1 MKGSRDT
8 GTLTGP
14 RNRTMHL
21 LREAARELLRTG
33 GPLTVPAAAERAGV
47 SRATAY
53 RYFPNNDSVVLHATM
68 SLTDNPLDDA
78 DWDSSAVASPD
89 ELGARAAEL
98 VRATATWAFDHETE
112 LRTMLRLSLTPE
124 REEVKPR
131 RGLTN
136 RGRWI
141 GALLK
146 ACPVMSRRPHASVSR
161 PPSSRCS
168 DPTPS
173 SGQLTWQSY
182 LVTRRSS
189 SSLGWRES
197 SSPPP
202 WRAGSTPAPAR
213 LIRVDAG
220 PGEHT
225 VFFVYRGFPDYPS
238 FHALGAALF
247 RRTGR
252 RRESSENE
260 LRHA

>member
-78 DWDSSAVASPD
+78 DWASSAVASPD
-89 ELGARAAEL
+89 ELGARAADL

-141 GALLK
+141 GALLEGL
-146 ACPVMSRRPHASVSR
+146 PGDV
-161 PPSSRCS
+161 PPAA
-168 DPTPS
+168 
-173 SGQLTWQSY
+173 
-182 LVTRRSS
+182 
-189 SSLGWRES
+189 RE
-197 SSPPP
+197 
-202 WRAGSTPAPAR
+202 R
-213 LIRVDAG
+213 LA
-220 PGEHT
+220 
-225 VFFVYRGFPDYPS
+225 
-238 FHALGAALF
+238 AALIPLF
-247 RRTGR
+247 GSDAVVWTTDMAELPRDEAIELLAWMARVLIAATVEGR
-252 RRESSENE
+252 
-260 LRHA
+260 

>member
-141 GALLK
+141 GALLEGL
-146 ACPVMSRRPHASVSR
+146 PGDV
-161 PPSSRCS
+161 PPAA
-168 DPTPS
+168 
-173 SGQLTWQSY
+173 
-182 LVTRRSS
+182 
-189 SSLGWRES
+189 RE
-197 SSPPP
+197 
-202 WRAGSTPAPAR
+202 R
-213 LIRVDAG
+213 LA
-220 PGEHT
+220 
-225 VFFVYRGFPDYPS
+225 
-238 FHALGAALF
+238 AALIPLF
-247 RRTGR
+247 GSDAVVWTTDMAELPRDEAIELLAWMARVLIAATVEGR
-252 RRESSENE
+252 
-260 LRHA
+260 

>member
-53 RYFPNNDSVVLHATM
+53 RYFPYNDSVVLHATM

-141 GALLK
+141 GALLEGL
-146 ACPVMSRRPHASVSR
+146 PGDV
-161 PPSSRCS
+161 PPAA
-168 DPTPS
+168 
-173 SGQLTWQSY
+173 
-182 LVTRRSS
+182 
-189 SSLGWRES
+189 RE
-197 SSPPP
+197 
-202 WRAGSTPAPAR
+202 R
-213 LIRVDAG
+213 LA
-220 PGEHT
+220 
-225 VFFVYRGFPDYPS
+225 
-238 FHALGAALF
+238 AALIPLF
-247 RRTGR
+247 GSDAVVWTTDMAELPRDEAIELLAWMARVLIAATVEGR
-252 RRESSENE
+252 
-260 LRHA
+260 